1 MTTPKEFCT
10 VFAIPAFDVNGD
22 KSNEIVAG
30 LVFCTL
36 EILKKLNPLS
46 DELNP
51 VPVSSNFCR
60 PSI

>member
-10 VFAIPAFDVNGD
+10 VFAIPAFEVNGD

-36 EILKKLNPLS
+36 EILKKL
-46 DELNP
+46 
-51 VPVSSNFCR
+51 
-60 PSI
+60 